1 MRKRELSG
9 QTAFP
14 FGVLPYFI
22 CYYMCSATYST
33 YYANY
38 LVERGIDKGEIG
50 SIMALSPIIAL
61 LVQPVWGMAGDRV
74 KWKNTLLAVLT
85 GGTSLV
91 LFAGGFVNSTLYAY
105 AVVCSYAFFSTS
117 ITPLMETITL
127 EALQKGRYAYG
138 PVRLIGSVAYAVT
151 APVIG
156 LVMADHYAMAPFFA
170 AMFMGLGLMAVLFM
184 PKVAGHGHGKKN
196 RANVLQLFKHKQLM
210 LLMGFTIV
218 LMLSMSYYNTYFS
231 LYFQEMGAS
240 STVLGI
246 AFFVQ
251 AMGEVPF
258 LLVGDKVLRKIG
270 AGRVLLLCA
279 AAITVRMLCIGVSTN
294 IPFVLVTQLLHGL
307 SIVTMNF
314 TMAKFVNVIVPE
326 ELKSSGQMLVSVVG
340 FGIARAVGAWISGMM
355 VNAVGMR
362 VPFFVSSAVAL
373 MGLIVFGCIILR
385 SPELKNAGREA

>member
-1 MRKRELSG
+1 MHNLNSER
-9 QTAFP
+9 TP
-14 FGVLPYFI
+14 YPYGVLPYFI

-38 LVERGIDKGEIG
+38 LVGQGIEKGQIG

-61 LVQPVWGMAGDRV
+61 LVQPIWGIAGDRV
-74 KWKNTLLAVLT
+74 KWKNTLLGILT
-85 GGTSLV
+85 GGTALV

-117 ITPLMETITL
+117 ITPLMETIAL
-127 EALQKGRYAYG
+127 ESLQKGRYAYG

-156 LVMADHYAMAPFFA
+156 LILANSYDMAPFFS
-170 AMFMGLGLMAVLFM
+170 AMFMGLGLIAVLCM

-196 RANVLQLFKHKQLM
+196 RANILQLFKHKQLM
-210 LLMGFTIV
+210 LLMAFTIV

-231 LYFQEMGAS
+231 LYFEEMGAS
-240 STVLGI
+240 SSVLGL
-246 AFFVQ
+246 AFFIS

-270 AGRVLLLCA
+270 AGRVLLLCG
-279 AAITVRMLCIGVSTN
+279 AAITLRMLCIGVSTS
-294 IPFVLVTQLLHGL
+294 IPFVLITQVLHGL

-314 TMAKFVNVIVPE
+314 TMAKFVNVIVPD

-340 FGIARAVGAWISGMM
+340 FGIARAVGAWLSGLM
-355 VNAVGMR
+355 VDAIGMR
-362 VPFFVSSAVAL
+362 MPFFVSSAVA
-373 MGLIVFGCIILR
+373 MAGLIVFGFIILR
-385 SPELKNAGREA
+385 SPELRNAGKEA